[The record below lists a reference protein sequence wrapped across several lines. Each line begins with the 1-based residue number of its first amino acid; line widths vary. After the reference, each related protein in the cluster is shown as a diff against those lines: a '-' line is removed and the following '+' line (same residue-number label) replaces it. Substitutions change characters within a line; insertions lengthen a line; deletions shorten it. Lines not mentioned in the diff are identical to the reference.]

1 MQSTVAAGILGVLS
15 AGERRRALT
24 DRDLR
29 DLPRAFAT
37 VPDPRSRHGRRYD
50 LPFLLTCLVA
60 AVLCNCDSVDAVGQW
75 CREQRQLLRRH
86 FPQLRF
92 LTPTGSLYRRLL
104 PRLSAD
110 HLEGALAGWTV
121 QTRPEDDTE
130 ALTLDGK
137 TVRGAASSTQAA
149 PHLLSVSTQQSQET
163 LAQVRVADKT
173 NEIPV
178 AQALLPTLPLRGRV
192 VSADALH
199 TQVAF
204 AQTVL
209 NGGGHYLL
217 TVKGNQPTLYDD
229 LATVFADRATRCQ
242 SAQSSDRRRG
252 RTEQRHLCTTTLLND
267 YLAPTWPQVGQV
279 AQLTR
284 QVRDK
289 QGTHQEVV
297 YLLTSCTPAQA
308 RPQQLLA
315 LIRGHWQLER
325 RHWVRDVTFG
335 EDRSRL
341 RSGAAPQVL
350 AAVRNL
356 WLTLIHRHYG
366 PTIAA
371 ARRHFANHPAHALR
385 LLYPRPHSA
394 R

>member
-1 MQSTVAAGILGVLS
+1 MQSTVMTEILGAVS
-15 AGERRRALT
+15 ATERRAALT
-24 DRDLR
+24 DRQLR
-29 DLPRAFAT
+29 QLPGAFAT

-60 AVLCNCDSVDAVGQW
+60 ALLCNCDSLDAVGQW
-75 CREQRQLLRRH
+75 CHEQRRLLRQH
-86 FPQLRF
+86 FPHLRF

-104 PRLSAD
+104 PRLSVD
-110 HLEGALAGWTV
+110 HLEAALTGWTM
-121 QTRPEDDTE
+121 QTRTDEDTE
-130 ALTLDGK
+130 ALALDGK
-137 TVRGAASSTQAA
+137 AVRGAASATQAA
-149 PHLLSVSTQQSQET
+149 PHLLSVSTHQSQET
-163 LAQVRVADKT
+163 VAQVRVDGKT

-178 AQALLPTLPLRGRV
+178 AQALLPTLPLHGRV
-192 VSADALH
+192 VTADALH
-199 TQVAF
+199 TQVGF

-209 NGGGHYLL
+209 DGGGHYLL

-229 LATVFADRATRCQ
+229 IATAFGDRATRCR
-242 SAQSSDRRRG
+242 SARTTDRRRG
-252 RTEQRHLCTTTLLND
+252 RTEQRHLRTTTLLND

-289 QGTHQEVV
+289 RGTHQEVV

-308 RPQQLLA
+308 SPQHLLA
-315 LIRGHWQLER
+315 LIRGHWQIES

-341 RSGAAPQVL
+341 RSGAAPQIL

-356 WLTLIHRHYG
+356 TLTLIHRHYG
-366 PTIAA
+366 HTIAE

-385 LLYPRPHSA
+385 LLYPKTRSA

>member
-1 MQSTVAAGILGVLS
+1 MQSTVVAGILGALS

-29 DLPRAFAT
+29 TLSRAFAT

-75 CREQRQLLRRH
+75 CREQRRLLRRH
-86 FPQLRF
+86 FPHLRF

-104 PRLSAD
+104 PRLSVD
-110 HLEGALAGWTV
+110 HLEVALTGWTV
-121 QTRPEDDTE
+121 QTRPDDDTE

-137 TVRGAASSTQAA
+137 TVRGAASATQAA

-178 AQALLPTLPLRGRV
+178 AQALLPALPLAGRV

-204 AQTVL
+204 AQAVL
-209 NGGGHYLL
+209 AGGGHYLL

-229 LATVFADRATRCQ
+229 LATVFADRATRCW
-242 SAQSSDRRRG
+242 SAQTLDRRRG
-252 RTEQRHLCTTTLLND
+252 RTEQRHLRTTILLND

-284 QVRDK
+284 RVRDK
-289 QGTHQEVV
+289 QGTRQEVV
-297 YLLTSCTPAQA
+297 YLLTSCTPTQA
-308 RPQQLLA
+308 RPRRLLA
-315 LIRGHWQLER
+315 LIRGHWQVES

-356 WLTLIHRHYG
+356 CLTLIHRHYG

-371 ARRHFANHPAHALR
+371 ARRHFASHPAHALR
-385 LLYPRPHSA
+385 LLYPRPRSA